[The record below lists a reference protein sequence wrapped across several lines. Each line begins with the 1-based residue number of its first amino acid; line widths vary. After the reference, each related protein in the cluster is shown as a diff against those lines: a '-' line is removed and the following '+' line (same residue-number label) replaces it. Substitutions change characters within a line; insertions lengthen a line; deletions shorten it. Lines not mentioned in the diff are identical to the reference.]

1 MKIIIVGCGKVG
13 YAVAKAL
20 VAERQDVVVI
30 DSNSERVDNITN
42 SVDAMGVV
50 GNGASYK
57 VQVEAGVANADLLIA
72 VTSSDEVNLL
82 CCMIARKTGHCQTIA
97 RVSDPVY
104 TQDIP
109 YIKKELGLALTL
121 NPEQATAGIAM

>member
-20 VAERQDVVVI
+20 VAERQDVAVI

-72 VTSSDEVNLL
+72 DFFWGKS
-82 CCMIARKTGHCQTIA
+82 RH
-97 RVSDPVY
+97 RVCV
-104 TQDIP
+104 
-109 YIKKELGLALTL
+109 
-121 NPEQATAGIAM
+121 